1 MVSVAIIGQRHSEEF
16 WFGPGLH
23 VTRLATMK
31 GKHHGGVYP
40 ATVSVSVGYN
50 FFSPICL
57 FMVFVITLWQV
68 SQAGQEV
75 MVARQTLLSI
85 LKQLVAR
92 SLSLEGFRNQW
103 RLNETAIS
111 AHSGDN

>member
-1 MVSVAIIGQRHSEEF
+1 MSVSIIGQRHSEEF

-40 ATVSVSVGYN
+40 ATVGVSMGYT
-50 FFSPICL
+50 FFLQPYL
-57 FMVFVITLWQV
+57 FIYGLCYHIM
-68 SQAGQEV
+68 AGFTSGT
-75 MVARQTLLSI
+75 RGKWSHD
-85 LKQLVAR
+85 KLVAC

>member
-16 WFGPGLH
+16 WFAPGLH

-40 ATVSVSVGYN
+40 ATVSVPWAII
-50 FFSPICL
+50 FFSHICL
-57 FMVFVITLWQV
+57 FMVFVMTLWQV

-75 MVARQTLLSI
+75 MVARQTPLSI
-85 LKQLVAR
+85 LKQRLAR

>member
-31 GKHHGGVYP
+31 GKHHGGMNP

-50 FFSPICL
+50 FFLAI
-57 FMVFVITLWQV
+57 FVYLW
-68 SQAGQEV
+68 S
-75 MVARQTLLSI
+75 LLSHYGRFC
-85 LKQLVAR
+85 KRDKRKFVAK
-92 SLSLEGFRNQW
+92 
-103 RLNETAIS
+103 
-111 AHSGDN
+111 

>member
-31 GKHHGGVYP
+31 GKHHGGMNP

-50 FFSPICL
+50 FFWPYLFIYGLCYHIMAGFASGTRGKWSHKLTCL
-57 FMVFVITLWQV
+57 ISNNLCPVRCLWKA
-68 SQAGQEV
+68 SE
-75 MVARQTLLSI
+75 I
-85 LKQLVAR
+85 
-92 SLSLEGFRNQW
+92 N
-103 RLNETAIS
+103 
-111 AHSGDN
+111 GD